1 MVREFPGRTAPDAGS
16 EEIGITLDM
25 TFDLPK
31 EVADQL
37 EMWGINEF
45 DSCAVDPNRRQVKMS
60 ARTTLYRKGA

>member
-1 MVREFPGRTAPDAGS
+1 MVREFPGHTAPDADN
-16 EEIGITLDM
+16 EEIRITLDL

-37 EMWGINEF
+37 EMWGVNEF

>member
-1 MVREFPGRTAPDAGS
+1 MVRKFPGHTAPNAVS
-16 EEIGITLDM
+16 EEFRITLDL
-25 TFDLPK
+25 TVDLPK

-37 EMWGINEF
+37 EMWGVSEF

>member
-1 MVREFPGRTAPDAGS
+1 MVREFLGHTAPDADN
-16 EEIGITLDM
+16 EEIRITLDL

-37 EMWGINEF
+37 EMWGVNEF